1 MAPRRRKADRAGLT
15 NERRTAG
22 RSPSLGYPVFCL
34 RHLQAGYDIEDLQIQ
49 DQCQFIKRL
58 RHLSKM
64 EWASILEAH
73 RHGAGKEN
81 IQRNAIRVA
90 FPRAVHDDAT
100 LWALRYAQRKAM
112 VGWRDGDV
120 FHVVWIDH
128 TFSVYNH
135 G

>member
-1 MAPRRRKADRAGLT
+1 MSRPPNSKKAAP
-15 NERRTAG
+15 
-22 RSPSLGYPVFCL
+22 LGYPVFCL
-34 RHLQAGYDIEDLQIQ
+34 RHLQAGYDIDDLDKD
-49 DQCQFIKRL
+49 DQHHFIKRL

-64 EWASILEAH
+64 EWPAVISAP
-73 RHGAGKEN
+73 RHGVGKEN
-81 IQRNAIRVA
+81 ISRRAIRVA
-90 FPRAVHDDAT
+90 MPKLIADGTV

-128 TFSVYNH
+128 NFSVYNH